1 MRPIASQAHRT
12 VAAYLAAWF
21 ASHMERSHDIRV
33 RDLASIVRAA
43 RMSFVTQQNIVR
55 FRLQL
60 ASSKDETQR
69 LMLVRL
75 LSEEQLKDQIPTVP
89 K

>member
-1 MRPIASQAHRT
+1 
-12 VAAYLAAWF
+12 
-21 ASHMERSHDIRV
+21 
-33 RDLASIVRAA
+33 
-43 RMSFVTQQNIVR
+43 MSFVTQQNIVR

-60 ASSKDETQR
+60 ESPKDETQR

-75 LSEEQLKDQIPTVP
+75 LSEEQLKDQRPIVP

>member
-1 MRPIASQAHRT
+1 
-12 VAAYLAAWF
+12 
-21 ASHMERSHDIRV
+21 
-33 RDLASIVRAA
+33 
-43 RMSFVTQQNIVR
+43 MSFVTQQNIVR

-60 ASSKDETQR
+60 ASPKDETQR

-75 LSEEQLKDQIPTVP
+75 LSEEQLKDQLPVVP